1 VIETLKLFGA
11 LFFSV
16 FVQLLL
22 TRYAESFYFLDLPLV
37 AVIYF
42 ATYKGKI
49 ASSFIGST
57 VGLVQ
62 DSVSGLPLG
71 INGFTKTLA
80 GYMVAA
86 ISGRLILESYSTQF
100 FLILLVS
107 MADSLL
113 KFLLFHIAE
122 QPLSAR
128 FIPLSLLQ
136 AVFTAT
142 LGSGLL
148 LGVRSLERW
157 YLKNKKS

>member
-1 VIETLKLFGA
+1 MTETLKLFSA
-11 LFFSV
+11 LFFAV
-16 FVQLLL
+16 FVQLLM
-22 TRYAESFYFLDLPLV
+22 TRYAAPFYFLDLPLV

-49 ASSFIGST
+49 ASSFIGSAA
-57 VGLVQ
+57 GLIQ

-80 GYMVAA
+80 GYIVAV
-86 ISGRLILESYSTQF
+86 ISGRLILESYATQF
-100 FLILLVS
+100 FLIFVVS

-113 KFLLFHIAE
+113 KFLLFRIAD

-136 AVFTAT
+136 ALITAT
-142 LGSGLL
+142 VGSGLL
-148 LGVRSLERW
+148 VGVRSLER
-157 YLKNKKS
+157 LKKKS